1 MFRILMCSAALAAV
15 VSSPAAAQSGGSP
28 INDPAPS
35 SLTVY
40 GASGT
45 VVDDTKVAGGK
56 ALRIEVAA
64 KGANS
69 WDAGVSSPIKAAVKA
84 GDALVLKFWARL
96 ESNENGSTSTLPWN
110 AVSLASPPW
119 TSVLGGPAEIG
130 PEWKQFEVRGTADK
144 DYPAGSLGAG
154 FQLATAKQ
162 VVELGPV
169 EVVDV
174 GASAAAASAASAPA
188 PAQISTLAT
197 LDPDKIAGMIIN
209 DPSAPSINGA
219 KGKLI
224 DDATVMGGKAVRID
238 VPRKGTNPWD
248 ISVNSP
254 VKKPVK
260 AGDTLLLVFAA
271 RLVQGENGAT
281 TTLPWNAVSLASPPW
296 TGIVGG
302 SADIG
307 PEWKTVEIRG
317 KADKNYATGTLG
329 AGIQLATARQTVDL
343 GPIIVLDLGPS
354 Q

>member
-1 MFRILMCSAALAAV
+1 MLVCAAALAAA
-15 VSSPAAAQSGGSP
+15 VSSPAVAQSGGSP

-35 SLTVY
+35 SLTFY

-45 VVDDTKVAGGK
+45 VVDDAKVAGGK
-56 ALRIEVAA
+56 ALRIQVAA
-64 KGANS
+64 KGANA
-69 WDAGVSSPIKAAVKA
+69 WDAGVSSPVKAAVKA
-84 GDALVLKFWARL
+84 GDTLVLKFWARL
-96 ESNENGSTSTLPWN
+96 ESNENGSTATLPWN
-110 AVSLASPPW
+110 AISLASPPW
-119 TSVLGGPAEIG
+119 TSVLGGPVEIG
-130 PEWKQFEVRGTADK
+130 PQWKQFEVRGTADK

-169 EVVDV
+169 EVVDL
-174 GASAAAASAASAPA
+174 GASAAAAAPA
-188 PAQISTLAT
+188 PARPAQTSTLAT

-224 DDATVMGGKAVRID
+224 DDPKVLGGKAMRIE

-248 ISVNSP
+248 ISVNSA

-271 RLVQGENGAT
+271 RLVQGGNGAT
-281 TTLPWNAVSLASPPW
+281 TTLPWNAVSLTSPPW

-302 SADIG
+302 PADIG
-307 PEWKTVEIRG
+307 PEWKTIEIKG
-317 KADKNYATGTLG
+317 KADKDYAAGKLG
-329 AGIQLATARQTVDL
+329 AGVQLATARQTVDL
-343 GPIIVLDLGPS
+343 GPIIVLDLGPP